1 MKGFLILALTLAAV
15 AIISGFVHHD
25 HSKGHDHEVDG
36 EESSTS
42 SSGEKH
48 HHHHGK
54 HHHKKHHHHH
64 HKHHHH
70 WKCNGEAVNSNAEL
84 IKAKKECHTEFKEAK
99 ENNVENRQKGR
110 TCKSLCAGKKIG
122 FFDEEG
128 QVVQT
133 KVDELIE
140 SMIESTEAQADIK
153 EKAVACATNTTEVFA
168 DGPSDTKC
176 SNYKPY
182 LKCLWMSTMEVCV
195 KNFDPE
201 DWE

>member
-1 MKGFLILALTLAAV
+1 MKAVLIIALTLALV

-25 HSKGHDHEVDG
+25 HTTGHDHEVEQP
-36 EESSTS
+36 EEE
-42 SSGEKH
+42 GHKKH
-48 HHHHGK
+48 HHKHHHGK

-64 HKHHHH
+64 HHKHH
-70 WKCNGEAVNSNAEL
+70 WKCNGEPVNTNAEL
-84 IKAKKECHTEFKEAK
+84 IKAKNECHTEFKEAK
-99 ENNVENRQKGR
+99 ENGVENRQKGR

-140 SMIESTEAQADIK
+140 SMIESAEAQAEIK
-153 EKAVACATNTTEVFA
+153 EKSIACATNSTEVLVE
-168 DGPSDTKC
+168 GPSDTKC

-182 LKCLWMSTMEVCV
+182 FKCLFMSTMEVCV
-195 KNFDPE
+195 KNFDRE

>member
-1 MKGFLILALTLAAV
+1 MKTILIIAFIFVAV
-15 AIISGFVHHD
+15 AVISGFVHQD
-25 HSKGHDHEVDG
+25 HSSGHDHESD
-36 EESSTS
+36 ET
-42 SSGEKH
+42 SGEKHH

-64 HKHHHH
+64 HKHHL
-70 WKCNGEAVNSNAEL
+70 KCLGEPINSNAEL
-84 IKAKKECHTEFKEAK
+84 IKAKKECRTEFKEAK
-99 ENNVENRQKGR
+99 ENNVANREKGR

-128 QVVQT
+128 QVVQS

-140 SMIESTEAQADIK
+140 SMIESTEAQAEIK
-153 EKAVACATNTTEVFA
+153 EKAVVCAKNTTEVLA

-182 LKCLWMSTMEVCV
+182 FKCLFMSTMEVCV
-195 KNFDPE
+195 KHFDKE